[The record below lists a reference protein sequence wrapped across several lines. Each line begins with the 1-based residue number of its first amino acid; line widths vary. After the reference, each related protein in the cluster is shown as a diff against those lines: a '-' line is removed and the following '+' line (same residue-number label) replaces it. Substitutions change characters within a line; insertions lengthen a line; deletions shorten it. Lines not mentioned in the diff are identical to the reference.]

1 MDNRLPLRRLGVI
14 LAYPLAYA
22 YVRLMFVDCES
33 EFIINISGL
42 GLKFSY
48 SFPLVALLFII
59 VNEIVRRGR
68 RGADSKLTTPAIFW
82 YLMTF
87 LSGLTA
93 TIGPDTVLSIFA
105 MHLCAVYSV
114 LVSNDILLGGKTSGF
129 IVPDLIH
136 GFYVKSFAGFP
147 FFFSD
152 WGTFKRKKEV
162 PVTEAAPNDTGVG
175 TAAAIAGKGDVPGTE
190 AAPNDTGV
198 GTAAAIA
205 GKGDVPGTEAATKKN
220 HIGAVLFILI
230 MIGLFVIAIEF
241 MASIDKDI
249 ASFLEGLSNR
259 LYDYFF
265 ELDLYDLI
273 MRLFV
278 AIPICLY
285 LYGLMAR
292 SANSD
297 GSGEKRVSAW
307 LTRINGKGKTVSER
321 IVYVAA
327 GVFVVAYILFMIKRL
342 AYMLGGFSGTVPEG
356 YLVSRYAREGFFEL
370 VGIMAVNMCVYIA
383 IILLGKTDSEGK
395 HTVPAKILVTLLMVE
410 SIIFAIVAMSKL
422 ALYYSVYGYTPKRI
436 LAMWATLAL
445 GFAASMT
452 ITTVLRG
459 KPHFRAGVI
468 FTTVSYILI
477 CILSAVLSV
486 IG

>member
-1 MDNRLPLRRLGVI
+1 MDNRLTLRRLGVI

-22 YVRLMFVDCES
+22 YVRLMLVDYES

-42 GLKFSY
+42 GLNFSY

-68 RGADSKLTTPAIFW
+68 RGVDSKLTTPAIFW

-93 TIGPDTVLSIFA
+93 TIGPDTALSIFA

-136 GFYVKSFAGFP
+136 GFYVKSFSGFP

-162 PVTEAAPNDTGVG
+162 PV
-175 TAAAIAGKGDVPGTE
+175 TE

-249 ASFLEGLSNR
+249 ASFFEGLSNR

-370 VGIMAVNMCVYIA
+370 VGIMAVNMCAYIA
-383 IILLGKTDSEGK
+383 IILLGKTDPEGK
-395 HTVPAKILVTLLMVE
+395 HSVPAKILVTLLMVE